1 MTYKPD
7 ELRELIPLYLNG
19 TLPQDER
26 QKFEE
31 ALNKYP
37 ELRRELMEFSEI
49 KDLYKEIKKEVPPPS
64 ELLYKR
70 ILSSIRSEAEAVS
83 ASQKK
88 GHIEQFQNFL
98 KGFFSSPRV
107 SWGIVAVQLVII
119 LLLVITTS
127 KEDRFRTLTS
137 EHISRGE
144 GIRINVVFDKESRE
158 KEIREILNSIGA
170 SIISGPLPEGLYIIE
185 LKDERDTEAVL
196 KTLRSSRIVRFA
208 EKAY

>member
-7 ELRELIPLYLNG
+7 ELRELIPPYLNG
-19 TLPQDER
+19 TLSQDKR

-37 ELRRELMEFSEI
+37 ELKRELMEFSEI
-49 KDLYKEIKKEVPPPS
+49 KNLYKEIEEDIPPPS
-64 ELLYKR
+64 DLLYKR
-70 ILSSIRSEAEAVS
+70 ILSNIKYEAETVS
-83 ASQKK
+83 ASRK
-88 GHIEQFQNFL
+88 
-98 KGFFSSPRV
+98 KGFFSSPRL

-119 LLLVITTS
+119 LLLVITTL

-137 EHISRGE
+137 EYISRGE

-170 SIISGPLPEGLYIIE
+170 SIISGPSPEGLYTIE
-185 LKDERDTEAVL
+185 LKDKRDTESVL
-196 KTLRSSRIVRFA
+196 KILRSSRIVRFA
-208 EKAY
+208 ERAY